1 MAESR
6 VHYVK
11 NAEGGGDEDEHF
23 QKIQNEK
30 DAMDLF

>member
-1 MAESR
+1 MTASR
-6 VHYVK
+6 VHCVK

-30 DAMDLF
+30 DAIDPF